1 MRLFLPLVTFITL
14 FFQACSILPGTYNA
28 GGYGGGGGYYG
39 SYPSTIKVNLQ
50 RVTGNDLSFI
60 ERVTFIRELKNDLNQ
75 RGSVIIGDTPTLSLE
90 VIINKYAEQV
100 KMYKNAEHG
109 FTIYHLDTKYNI
121 KAQYYVTDTADFT
134 PVKGIINYNVTVKA
148 KSAVD
153 YNDAKRVALKKV
165 MEALAKRVANDISA
179 KGSILASRYSIR
191 TPDYKATHNNL
202 DPAP

>member
-1 MRLFLPLVTFITL
+1 
-14 FFQACSILPGTYNA
+14 
-28 GGYGGGGGYYG
+28 
-39 SYPSTIKVNLQ
+39 LQ

-153 YNDAKRVALKKV
+153 Y
-165 MEALAKRVANDISA
+165 A